1 MKLIRSVVL
10 VTLLSLLAACGKAS
24 EPQAVTP
31 ASSLADNSVAAIAAP
46 AAEPAAE
53 SSPTAEAV
61 ATSVNETVETAETS
75 PLPARDIVL
84 PANNPP
90 AAQQTNWQYKEGDY
104 YSVLTSAQGGSSPA
118 GKIEVAEV
126 FWYGCGHCYNLEPV
140 IADWEKRLPSD
151 VNLVRIPVMWN
162 PTNEIH
168 ARIFYT
174 AEALGKRPPLCLR
187 VPFLTPKLSS
197 LWLGLVTPVDV
208 GVAPVAC
215 ERRIEHVAEP
225 MQDHRF
231 ARLRN
236 QPVIDAGVI
245 AGSGLDGR
253 QRAGGHQ
260 DQLAAFGLDRFHL
273 VFVSRDD
280 GIDVAQLIQRLVVG
294 PRPAGDAGFQR
305 MGAGLG
311 MHRCG

>member
-1 MKLIRSVVL
+1 MKLFRSVVL
-10 VTLLSLLAACGKAS
+10 VTVLSLLAACGKAS

-46 AAEPAAE
+46 VAEPAAE

-90 AAQQTNWQYKEGDY
+90 AGQQTNWQYKEGDY
-104 YSVLTSAQGGSSPA
+104 YTVLTSAQGGSSPA

-174 AEALGKRPPLCLR
+174 AEALGKRAQISPAVFKAIHIDNKPMTDEQEIQKLFAEFGVSADTFSKTFRSFAVESQLRRAKDLTMKYHVKGVPLL
-187 VPFLTPKLSS
+187 VVDGKYLTDGPKIKSHDDL
-197 LWLGLVTPVDV
+197 L
-208 GVAPVAC
+208 A
-215 ERRIEHVAEP
+215 VAEELV
-225 MQDHRF
+225 QRE
-231 ARLRN
+231 
-236 QPVIDAGVI
+236 
-245 AGSGLDGR
+245 R
-253 QRAGGHQ
+253 QNR
-260 DQLAAFGLDRFHL
+260 
-273 VFVSRDD
+273 
-280 GIDVAQLIQRLVVG
+280 
-294 PRPAGDAGFQR
+294 
-305 MGAGLG
+305 
-311 MHRCG
+311 

>member
-1 MKLIRSVVL
+1 MKLFRSVVV
-10 VTLLSLLAACGKAS
+10 VTALSLLAACGKAS

-46 AAEPAAE
+46 VAEPATE
-53 SSPTAEAV
+53 SSPTAEAM

-90 AAQQTNWQYKEGDY
+90 AGQQTNWQYKEGDY
-104 YSVLTSAQGGSSPA
+104 YTVLTSAQGGGSPA

-151 VNLVRIPVMWN
+151 VSLVRIPVMWN

-174 AEALGKRPPLCLR
+174 AEALGKRAQISPAVFKAIHIDNKPMTDEQEIQKLFAEFGVSADTFNKTFRSFAVESQLRRAKDLTMKYHVKGVPLL
-187 VPFLTPKLSS
+187 VVDGKYLTDGPKIKSHDDL
-197 LWLGLVTPVDV
+197 L
-208 GVAPVAC
+208 A
-215 ERRIEHVAEP
+215 VAEELV
-225 MQDHRF
+225 QRE
-231 ARLRN
+231 
-236 QPVIDAGVI
+236 
-245 AGSGLDGR
+245 R
-253 QRAGGHQ
+253 QNR
-260 DQLAAFGLDRFHL
+260 
-273 VFVSRDD
+273 
-280 GIDVAQLIQRLVVG
+280 
-294 PRPAGDAGFQR
+294 
-305 MGAGLG
+305 
-311 MHRCG
+311 

>member
-1 MKLIRSVVL
+1 MKLFRSVLL
-10 VTLLSLLAACGKAS
+10 VTVLSLLAACGKAS

-46 AAEPAAE
+46 VAEPAAE

-90 AAQQTNWQYKEGDY
+90 AGQQTNWQYKEGDY
-104 YSVLTSAQGGSSPA
+104 YTVLTSAQGGSSPA

-140 IADWEKRLPSD
+140 VADWEKRLPSD

-174 AEALGKRPPLCLR
+174 AEALGKRAQISPAVFKAIHIDNKPMTDEQEIQKLFAEFGVSADTFSKTFRSFAVESQLRRAKDLTMKYHVKGVPLL
-187 VPFLTPKLSS
+187 VVDGKYLTDGPKIKSHDDL
-197 LWLGLVTPVDV
+197 L
-208 GVAPVAC
+208 A
-215 ERRIEHVAEP
+215 VAEELV
-225 MQDHRF
+225 QRE
-231 ARLRN
+231 
-236 QPVIDAGVI
+236 
-245 AGSGLDGR
+245 R
-253 QRAGGHQ
+253 QNR
-260 DQLAAFGLDRFHL
+260 
-273 VFVSRDD
+273 
-280 GIDVAQLIQRLVVG
+280 
-294 PRPAGDAGFQR
+294 
-305 MGAGLG
+305 
-311 MHRCG
+311 

>member
-1 MKLIRSVVL
+1 MKLFRSVVL

-24 EPQAVTP
+24 EPQAATP

-46 AAEPAAE
+46 VAEPAAE

-168 ARIFYT
+168 ARVFYT
-174 AEALGKRPPLCLR
+174 AEALGKRAQISPAVFKAIHIDNKPMTDEQEIQKLFAEFGVSADTFNKTFRSFAVESQLRRAKDLTMKYHVKGVPLL
-187 VPFLTPKLSS
+187 VVDGKYLTDGPKIKSHDDL
-197 LWLGLVTPVDV
+197 L
-208 GVAPVAC
+208 A
-215 ERRIEHVAEP
+215 VAEELV
-225 MQDHRF
+225 QRE
-231 ARLRN
+231 
-236 QPVIDAGVI
+236 
-245 AGSGLDGR
+245 R
-253 QRAGGHQ
+253 QNR
-260 DQLAAFGLDRFHL
+260 
-273 VFVSRDD
+273 
-280 GIDVAQLIQRLVVG
+280 
-294 PRPAGDAGFQR
+294 
-305 MGAGLG
+305 
-311 MHRCG
+311 

>member
-1 MKLIRSVVL
+1 MKLFRSVLL
-10 VTLLSLLAACGKAS
+10 VTVLSLLAACGKAS

-46 AAEPAAE
+46 VAEPAAE
-53 SSPTAEAV
+53 SSPTAEAG

-90 AAQQTNWQYKEGDY
+90 AGQQTNWQYKEGDY
-104 YSVLTSAQGGSSPA
+104 YTVLTSAQGGSSPA

-174 AEALGKRPPLCLR
+174 AEALGKRAQISPAVFKAIHIDNKPMTDEQEIQKLFAEFGVSAGTFNKTFRSFAVESQLRRAKDLTMKYHVKGVPLL
-187 VPFLTPKLSS
+187 VVDGKYLTDGPKIKSHDDL
-197 LWLGLVTPVDV
+197 L
-208 GVAPVAC
+208 A
-215 ERRIEHVAEP
+215 VAEELV
-225 MQDHRF
+225 QRE
-231 ARLRN
+231 
-236 QPVIDAGVI
+236 
-245 AGSGLDGR
+245 R
-253 QRAGGHQ
+253 QNR
-260 DQLAAFGLDRFHL
+260 
-273 VFVSRDD
+273 
-280 GIDVAQLIQRLVVG
+280 
-294 PRPAGDAGFQR
+294 
-305 MGAGLG
+305 
-311 MHRCG
+311 

>member
-1 MKLIRSVVL
+1 MKLFRSVVV
-10 VTLLSLLAACGKAS
+10 VTALSLLAACGKAS

-46 AAEPAAE
+46 VAEPATE

-90 AAQQTNWQYKEGDY
+90 AGQQTNWQYKEGDY
-104 YSVLTSAQGGSSPA
+104 YTVLTSAQGGGSPA

-151 VNLVRIPVMWN
+151 VSLVRIPVMWN

-174 AEALGKRPPLCLR
+174 AEALGKRAQISPAVFKAIHIDNKPMTDEQEIQKLFAEFGVSADTFNKTFRSFAVESQLRRAKDLTMKYHVKGVPLL
-187 VPFLTPKLSS
+187 VVDGKYLTDGPKIKSHDDL
-197 LWLGLVTPVDV
+197 L
-208 GVAPVAC
+208 A
-215 ERRIEHVAEP
+215 VAEELV
-225 MQDHRF
+225 QRE
-231 ARLRN
+231 
-236 QPVIDAGVI
+236 
-245 AGSGLDGR
+245 R
-253 QRAGGHQ
+253 QNR
-260 DQLAAFGLDRFHL
+260 
-273 VFVSRDD
+273 
-280 GIDVAQLIQRLVVG
+280 
-294 PRPAGDAGFQR
+294 
-305 MGAGLG
+305 
-311 MHRCG
+311 

>member
-1 MKLIRSVVL
+1 MKLFRSVLL

-24 EPQAVTP
+24 EPQAPAP
-31 ASSLADNSVAAIAAP
+31 ASEPVDNSAAAIATP
-46 AAEPAAE
+46 VAEPAAE

-61 ATSVNETVETAETS
+61 ATSVDETVETAETS

-140 IADWEKRLPSD
+140 VADWEKRLPSD

-174 AEALGKRPPLCLR
+174 AEALGKRAQISPAVFKAIHIDNKPMTDEKEIQKLFEEFGVSADTFNKTFRSFAVESQLRRARDLTMKYHVKGVPLL
-187 VPFLTPKLSS
+187 VVDGKYLTDGPKIKSQDEL
-197 LWLGLVTPVDV
+197 L
-208 GVAPVAC
+208 A
-215 ERRIEHVAEP
+215 VAEELV
-225 MQDHRF
+225 QRE
-231 ARLRN
+231 
-236 QPVIDAGVI
+236 
-245 AGSGLDGR
+245 R
-253 QRAGGHQ
+253 QNR
-260 DQLAAFGLDRFHL
+260 
-273 VFVSRDD
+273 
-280 GIDVAQLIQRLVVG
+280 
-294 PRPAGDAGFQR
+294 
-305 MGAGLG
+305 
-311 MHRCG
+311 

>member
-1 MKLIRSVVL
+1 MKLFRSVAV
-10 VTLLSLLAACGKAS
+10 VTALSLLAACGKAS

-46 AAEPAAE
+46 VAEPATE

-90 AAQQTNWQYKEGDY
+90 AGQQTNWQYKEGDY
-104 YSVLTSAQGGSSPA
+104 YTVLTSAQGGGSPA

-151 VNLVRIPVMWN
+151 VSLVRIPVMWN

-174 AEALGKRPPLCLR
+174 AEALGKRAQISPAVFKAIHIDNKPMTDEQEIQKLFAEFGVSADTFNKTFRSFAVESQLRRAKDLTMKYHVKGVPLL
-187 VPFLTPKLSS
+187 VVDGKYLTDGPKIKSHDDL
-197 LWLGLVTPVDV
+197 L
-208 GVAPVAC
+208 A
-215 ERRIEHVAEP
+215 VAEELV
-225 MQDHRF
+225 QRE
-231 ARLRN
+231 
-236 QPVIDAGVI
+236 
-245 AGSGLDGR
+245 R
-253 QRAGGHQ
+253 QNR
-260 DQLAAFGLDRFHL
+260 
-273 VFVSRDD
+273 
-280 GIDVAQLIQRLVVG
+280 
-294 PRPAGDAGFQR
+294 
-305 MGAGLG
+305 
-311 MHRCG
+311 

>member
-1 MKLIRSVVL
+1 MKLFRSVLL
-10 VTLLSLLAACGKAS
+10 VTVLSLLAACGKAS

-31 ASSLADNSVAAIAAP
+31 ASSLAANSVAAIAAP
-46 AAEPAAE
+46 VAEPAAE

-90 AAQQTNWQYKEGDY
+90 AGQQTNWQYKEGDY
-104 YSVLTSAQGGSSPA
+104 YTVLTSAQGGSSPA

-174 AEALGKRPPLCLR
+174 AEALGKRAQISPAVFKAIHIDNKPMTDEQEIQKLFAEFGVSADTFSKTFRSFAVESQLRRAKDLTMKYHVKGVPLL
-187 VPFLTPKLSS
+187 VVDGKYLTDGPKIKSHDDL
-197 LWLGLVTPVDV
+197 L
-208 GVAPVAC
+208 A
-215 ERRIEHVAEP
+215 VAEELV
-225 MQDHRF
+225 QRE
-231 ARLRN
+231 
-236 QPVIDAGVI
+236 
-245 AGSGLDGR
+245 R
-253 QRAGGHQ
+253 QNR
-260 DQLAAFGLDRFHL
+260 
-273 VFVSRDD
+273 
-280 GIDVAQLIQRLVVG
+280 
-294 PRPAGDAGFQR
+294 
-305 MGAGLG
+305 
-311 MHRCG
+311 

>member
-1 MKLIRSVVL
+1 MKLFRSVVL
-10 VTLLSLLAACGKAS
+10 VTVLSLLAACGKAS

-46 AAEPAAE
+46 VAEPAAE

-90 AAQQTNWQYKEGDY
+90 AGQQTNWQYKEGDY
-104 YSVLTSAQGGSSPA
+104 YTVLTSAQGGSSPA

-140 IADWEKRLPSD
+140 VADWEKRLPSD

-174 AEALGKRPPLCLR
+174 AEALGKRAQISPAVFKAIHIDNKPMTDEQEIQKLFAEFGVSADTFSKTFRSFAVESQLRRAKDLTMKYHVKGVPLL
-187 VPFLTPKLSS
+187 VVDGKYLTDGPKIKSHDDL
-197 LWLGLVTPVDV
+197 L
-208 GVAPVAC
+208 A
-215 ERRIEHVAEP
+215 VAEELV
-225 MQDHRF
+225 QRE
-231 ARLRN
+231 
-236 QPVIDAGVI
+236 
-245 AGSGLDGR
+245 R
-253 QRAGGHQ
+253 QNR
-260 DQLAAFGLDRFHL
+260 
-273 VFVSRDD
+273 
-280 GIDVAQLIQRLVVG
+280 
-294 PRPAGDAGFQR
+294 
-305 MGAGLG
+305 
-311 MHRCG
+311 